1 MVLLNVLL
9 SGVDRFDT
17 VCFQCAIAFNSPVS
31 VIRGAGGGG
40 VGRWLWLESGDLRK
54 EVACGEDF

>member
-17 VCFQCAIAFNSPVS
+17 VFQWAIAFNSPVS
-31 VIRGAGGGG
+31 VIRGAGGAGG
-40 VGRWLWLESGDLRK
+40 GRWLGLESGDLAK
-54 EVACGEDF
+54 EVGPW